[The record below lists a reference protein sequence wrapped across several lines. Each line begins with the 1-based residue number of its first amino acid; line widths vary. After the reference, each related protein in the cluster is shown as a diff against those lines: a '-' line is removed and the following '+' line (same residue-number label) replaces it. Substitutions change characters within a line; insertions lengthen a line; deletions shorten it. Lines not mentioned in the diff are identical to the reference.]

1 MGDGI
6 MDGLIHFFKHLIGL
20 CGEAHPSLI
29 VSGGALFT
37 ALGIYYKQILIYIK
51 EIF

>member
-1 MGDGI
+1 MGDKI
-6 MDGLIHFFKHLIGL
+6 MDGLIHFLKHLIGL

>member
-1 MGDGI
+1 MDGI
-6 MDGLIHFFKHLIGL
+6 VHFLKHLIGL

-37 ALGIYYKQILIYIK
+37 AVGVYYKQILFYIK
-51 EIF
+51 DLIS